1 MLKMPRDGAILFSD
15 LIGKLDALSVSVRNA
30 GGMAAIWRGG
40 MKKLLSI
47 IAAAMALIVASNT
60 AMAEPKSRMQA
71 AHGARPKSAMY
82 GARSGMANIGSGVL
96 PANTVVEAVFPSEG

>member
-40 MKKLLSI
+40 MKKLLCI

-71 AHGARPKSAMY
+71 AHGARPKPRY
-82 GARSGMANIGSGVL
+82 ARTGWRTSDREPRTRRRSGVL
-96 PANTVVEAVFPSEG
+96 RG

>member
-1 MLKMPRDGAILFSD
+1 MPRDGAIIFSD

-40 MKKLLSI
+40 MKKLLCI

-60 AMAEPKSRMQA
+60 AMAEPKNGPIKQLIA
-71 AHGARPKSAMY
+71 
-82 GARSGMANIGSGVL
+82 
-96 PANTVVEAVFPSEG
+96 